1 MGVQAFDGQRA
12 VGQEGHGVVGGGG
25 HVRISEDDEHR
36 RGLAGHEPD
45 RGLGDQGQG
54 SLAADEEGGE
64 VPPVLGQE
72 VLQRVAGD
80 LALEAAEAGAD
91 GREVGCDE
99 FGQAVDGV
107 HAQAAGAGR
116 GLAPVGQEQAQP
128 VDVVRGPP
136 EGHGVGAA
144 GVVADHAAEGR
155 PVLRGGVGPEA
166 QPEGGRGLLQVGHDH
181 ARLDAGGAGVGVD
194 AEDGVHVAGEIED
207 DPRADGVARAGRAAA
222 AAGDRYAE
230 FAGDGQG
237 GGDVLRIDR
246 ADDRARRYPVV
257 RGVRGVFG
265 PAARTGVH
273 LSAHG
278 LAEPAEQ
285 LVRLV
290 GAPSAHHVHCAI
302 VPVPRGVHRARP
314 PCGPGLRSGGSPG
327 GATVGQSAALAGGPF
342 AGSDRRRLPA
352 HPGRRGTRAG
362 HSSRPLRQGDGRLGD
377 ARLRGR
383 ATDG

>member
-166 QPEGGRGLLQVGHDH
+166 QPEGSRGLLQVGHDH

-265 PAARTGVH
+265 PAARTGAH

-302 VPVPRGVHRARP
+302 VPVPRGVHCARP

-342 AGSDRRRLPA
+342 ASSDRRRLPA

-362 HSSRPLRQGDGRLGD
+362 HSSRPLRQGGRT
-377 ARLRGR
+377 ARRR
-383 ATDG
+383 AAR